1 MIYTVTLNPTLDI
14 TYVLDEITFEESV
27 IALDVVKSPGGK
39 GINVSRALKMM
50 GTDSVSLALIGGF
63 TGLEVLDLLHREGLI
78 LQIVRIDVETRTN
91 VVVLGNRNR
100 LELVIRSV
108 GLPVDNKDVERISEL
123 IMQTTQVPE
132 IIVLSGSLPGG
143 VDEDAYYRLAM
154 EAKSRGIKVILD
166 SAGGALKE
174 GMKAAP
180 MLIKPN
186 RAELEE
192 LAGCK
197 LEGRRQLVEFCGE
210 LLSRGIEII
219 VVSLGGD
226 GAIMVTRDIV
236 LKGTVPFIDN
246 DTVGAGD
253 SMVAGMI
260 TGLTR
265 SLPIQEVFHMGLA
278 YSVATVSNKGPGLTT
293 PETYEQVAPQVR
305 VEPISNSQGDE

>member
-14 TYVLDEITFEESV
+14 TYVLDKITFEESV
-27 IALDVVKSPGGK
+27 KALEVVKNPGGK
-39 GINVSRALKMM
+39 GVNVSRALKMM
-50 GTDSVSLALIGGF
+50 GTDSVTLALIGGF
-63 TGLEVLDLLHREGLI
+63 TGLEVLDLLHLEGLI
-78 LQIVRIDVETRTN
+78 LQIVRIEAETRTN
-91 VVVLGNRNR
+91 VVVLGNRDR

-108 GLPVDNKDVERISEL
+108 GPPVENEDIDRISDL
-123 IMQTTQVPE
+123 IMHTSGVPE
-132 IIVLSGSLPGG
+132 MIVLSGSLPRG
-143 VDEDAYYRLAM
+143 VDDDAYYRLVM
-154 EAKSRGIKVILD
+154 EGKSRGSMVILD
-166 SAGGALKE
+166 SAGGPLKE
-174 GMKAAP
+174 GIKAAP

-186 RAELEE
+186 RVELEG

-197 LEGRRQLVEFCGE
+197 LEGRRQLVEFCRE
-210 LLSRGIEII
+210 MLSHGIEIM

-278 YSVATVSNKGPGLTT
+278 YSVATVLNKGPGLTT
-293 PETYEQVAPQVR
+293 PEAYEQVAPQVR
-305 VEPISNSQGDE
+305 VEPISEFQSDE